1 MRLKDKIALVTGA
14 SRGIGESI
22 ARTFAAHG
30 ARVVLAARKRDAL
43 YAQFEAIVKNDNP
56 AVFLYSPDFLYI
68 LPSDLQGVRIG
79 ALTTPSER
87 PKEFFTGNLEFDPVK
102 VGRVTTD
109 FQGSF
114 LFKTNITGNS
124 NLGHDFGTKLTH
136 DEKMDLIEYLKQVPP
151 PGNDLP
157 KAEPSYACPAPPEG
171 AAKSA
176 TLR

>member
-1 MRLKDKIALVTGA
+1 MLFR
-14 SRGIGESI
+14 SYW
-22 ARTFAAHG
+22 AAGPYLHNG
-30 ARVVLAARKRDAL
+30 SVPTL
-43 YAQFEAIVKNDNP
+43 Y
-56 AVFLYSPDFLYI
+56 
-68 LPSDLQGVRIG
+68 DL
-79 ALTTPSER
+79 LTTPSER